1 MQKLIFET
9 FLSNLFLDL
18 PRFAKIMTAKPYFSS
33 PRYIPKNYQK
43 TKLFNIHADRMNAP
57 K

>member
-33 PRYIPKNYQK
+33 PRYIPKNYLK